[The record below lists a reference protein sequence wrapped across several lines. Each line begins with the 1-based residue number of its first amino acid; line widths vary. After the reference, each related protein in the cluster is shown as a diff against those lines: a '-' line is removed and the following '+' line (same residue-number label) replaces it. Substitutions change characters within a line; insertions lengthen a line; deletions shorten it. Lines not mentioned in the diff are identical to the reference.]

1 MKKMIML
8 AAVITVGFSITAG
21 LSYAAHA
28 EAKQAAALAY
38 YNNAVY
44 KEAVAGE
51 EYAIQIADNSDA
63 ADAEAVIARS
73 NLADAAVETVMLDEE
88 SEAAVK
94 VKEMASVCDDDI
106 EAAVAKYKKEHTPA
120 ATSTVSSAAP
130 SIESITAECA
140 ARPGMY
146 GRLRIPTVGVNVA
159 VISGDSAEIVD
170 AEDSADF
177 YPNYCG
183 MTIGDHANQG
193 FIGISRC
200 VPGSTLAYIDTPSGT
215 QTFIC
220 TGVQRG
226 INDGWYFWNPDGT
239 QFAYDGLF
247 MCTCAGADWH
257 QVWLVTWAP
266 A

>member
-120 ATSTVSSAAP
+120 ATSTEVPQHHLSSP
-130 SIESITAECA
+130 SQQNV
-140 ARPGMY
+140 
-146 GRLRIPTVGVNVA
+146 RL
-159 VISGDSAEIVD
+159 
-170 AEDSADF
+170 
-177 YPNYCG
+177 
-183 MTIGDHANQG
+183 
-193 FIGISRC
+193 
-200 VPGSTLAYIDTPSGT
+200 VPACTDGYAFPRLA
-215 QTFIC
+215 
-220 TGVQRG
+220 
-226 INDGWYFWNPDGT
+226 
-239 QFAYDGLF
+239 
-247 MCTCAGADWH
+247 
-257 QVWLVTWAP
+257 
-266 A
+266 

>member
-1 MKKMIML
+1 MKKMIIL

-73 NLADAAVETVMLDEE
+73 NLADAAIETVMLDEE

-94 VKEMASVCDDDI
+94 AKEMASVCDDDI

-130 SIESITAECA
+130 SIESITAEC
-140 ARPGMY
+140 
-146 GRLRIPTVGVNVA
+146 

-247 MCTCAGADWH
+247 MYTCAGADWH

>member
-1 MKKMIML
+1 MKKMIAL
-8 AAVITVGFSITAG
+8 TAAIAVGFSLTAG
-21 LSYAAHA
+21 FSYAAHA

-51 EYAIQIADNSDA
+51 KYALQAMDNSDA
-63 ADAEAVIARS
+63 ADAKAVIARS
-73 NLADAAVETVMLDEE
+73 NLADAAVETMMLDEE
-88 SEAAVK
+88 SDAAAK
-94 VKEMASVCDDDI
+94 AKEMASVCDDDI

-120 ATSTVSSAAP
+120 AAPAVSTSVP
-130 SIESITAECA
+130 STESITAECA

-247 MCTCAGADWH
+247 MYTCAGADWH